1 MIITNNPVFQPLS
14 NIPINHTRLING
26 LFEEIQSVSCHWIN
40 LDGLMDVILLK
51 IRNALCRYFREEM
64 SFIQASCSWKKQN
77 FEYFV
82 KNRAVNFQINVLVSA
97 NGTNMTI
104 TCLSFNFNKVENLG
118 TFSSV
123 GYFNTGT
130 L

>member
-40 LDGLMDVILLK
+40 LDLDGLMDVILLK

-64 SFIQASCSWKKQN
+64 SFIQASCSWKNQN
-77 FEYFV
+77 FEYFI
-82 KNRAVNFQINVLVSA
+82 KIGR
-97 NGTNMTI
+97 
-104 TCLSFNFNKVENLG
+104 
-118 TFSSV
+118 
-123 GYFNTGT
+123 
-130 L
+130 